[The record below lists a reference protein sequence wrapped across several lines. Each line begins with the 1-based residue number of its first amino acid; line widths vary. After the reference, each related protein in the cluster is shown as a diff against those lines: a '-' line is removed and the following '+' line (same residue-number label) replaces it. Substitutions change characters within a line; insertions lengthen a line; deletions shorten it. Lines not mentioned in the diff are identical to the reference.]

1 MEPQFYAH
9 RRGTTDSE
17 AMFYLVM
24 IYRLEQDVP
33 CAFARTVTS
42 IEPLM
47 TENDVTDPLR
57 VSVVLSDS
65 WKL

>member
-1 MEPQFYAH
+1 MEPQFYVH

-33 CAFARTVTS
+33 CAFAITVTS

-47 TENDVTDPLR
+47 TENDETDPLR
-57 VSVVLSDS
+57 VSIVLSDS